1 MLCCLFHCSC
11 WCILSILRFL
21 YIIHPNWLHQKLPEA
36 KYITVWAT
44 AGVLIIFSV
53 CLTIILGTNIY
64 FGWPSKP
71 VYEMPTKHMLLC
83 IMAPLSSY
91 VSLTGTSC
99 ILYILILRKRGR
111 FGKKVSPTTEPLKEI
126 PPKQQSLNSGVVTE
140 RPSGVNFTNILRTGF
155 THANP
160 TNAKN

>member
-1 MLCCLFHCSC
+1 
-11 WCILSILRFL
+11 LSILRFL
-21 YIIHPNWLHQKLPEA
+21 YIIHPNWLHQKFPEA
-36 KYITVWAT
+36 KYITAWAI

-64 FGWPSKP
+64 FGWPFKL
-71 VYEMPTKHMLLC
+71 VYEMPMNHKLLC

-111 FGKKVSPTTEPLKEI
+111 FVKKVSPTSEPPKEI
-126 PPKQQSLNSGVVTE
+126 PHKQQSLNSEVVTE

-155 THANP
+155 KSADP
-160 TNAKN
+160 KNSKRTESLSLFLRF